1 MAWVKRLRRVVP
13 VTGIAVE
20 RVRFDMQL
28 LENPEISGVE
38 YQRGTLADYEIKEY
52 VLERDGRHCSYCS
65 VASRC
70 KLAVLST

>member
-1 MAWVKRLRRVVP
+1 VVP

-20 RVRFDMQL
+20 RLRFDMQL

-38 YQRGTLADYEIKEY
+38 YQRGTLAGHDIKEY
-52 VLERDGRHCSYCS
+52 MLERDRRHCSYCS

-70 KLAVLST
+70 ALAVLST